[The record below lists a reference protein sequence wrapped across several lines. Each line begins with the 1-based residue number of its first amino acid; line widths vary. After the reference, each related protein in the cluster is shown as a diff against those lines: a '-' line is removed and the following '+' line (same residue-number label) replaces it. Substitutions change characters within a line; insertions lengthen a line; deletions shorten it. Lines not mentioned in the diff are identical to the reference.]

1 MPRTRSLAFS
11 ELKIGIIGVTSILLA
26 TVLII
31 AVGGQAGC
39 FWQQFHVRT
48 KFANA
53 QGMKPGA
60 VVRVSGK
67 DVGKVTSVEFSG
79 ELIEIGIALNEDVKQ
94 LVTANSKAS
103 LGSLSLL
110 GEPIVEISS
119 APGGAP
125 LADNAYIESTGAGS
139 PIAQLAD
146 KANTSL
152 EQANLVIADLRAGK
166 GTMGKLLVDQA
177 AYDNLNKL
185 LTSMNDVTAALN
197 GTKGSAGRLLNDPAL
212 HDSLKKAVDDLDA
225 VLLPLKSGNSAL
237 GKLINDQAMG
247 KTLSDTL
254 TNVNALSARMGKTDS
269 TVGALLNERVLYD
282 KINAT
287 MDRVD
292 RLVASLET
300 GGGSAGKLI
309 NDPALYNSAN
319 ETLKEFK
326 ELLAAIRKDPKKY
339 LNIRVSIF

>member
-11 ELKIGIIGVTSILLA
+11 ELKIGIIGVSSIVLA
-26 TVLII
+26 TILII

-48 KFANA
+48 KFANV

-67 DVGKVTSVEFSG
+67 DVGKVTKVEFSG
-79 ELIEIGIALNEDVKQ
+79 ELIEVGIALNDDVLP

-110 GEPIVEISS
+110 GEPIVEISA
-119 APGGAP
+119 APGGPP
-125 LADNAYIESTGAGS
+125 LANNAYIESTGAGS
-139 PIAQLAD
+139 PMAQLAE

-152 EQANLVIADLRAGK
+152 EQANQLIADIRAGK
-166 GTMGKLLVDQA
+166 GTVGKLLVDEA

-185 LTSMNDVTAALN
+185 LTSMNSVTSALN
-197 GTKGSAGRLLNDPAL
+197 GTGGTAGKMLNDPAL

-225 VLLPLKSGNSAL
+225 VLLPLKSGDSAL
-237 GKLINDQAMG
+237 GRLINDNQMG
-247 KTLSDTL
+247 KSLSDTL
-254 TNVNALSARMGKTDS
+254 ANVNAMSSKLGKNDS

-287 MDRVD
+287 MDRLD
-292 RLVASLET
+292 KLVASLQT
-300 GGGSAGKLI
+300 PGGTAGKLI
-309 NDPALYNSAN
+309 NDPALYNSADA
-319 ETLKEFK
+319 TLKEFK
-326 ELLAAIRKDPKKY
+326 ALLSDIRKDPKKY
-339 LNIRVSIF
+339 LHISVSIF

>member
-11 ELKIGIIGVTSILLA
+11 ELKIGIIGVSSIVLA

-48 KFANA
+48 KFANV

-67 DVGKVTSVEFSG
+67 DVGKVTKVAFSG
-79 ELIEIGIALNEDVKQ
+79 ELVEVDIALNEDVLP

-110 GEPIVEISS
+110 GEPIVEISA
-119 APGGAP
+119 APGGPP
-125 LADNAYIESTGAGS
+125 LANNAYIESTGAGS

-146 KANTSL
+146 KANSSL
-152 EQANLVIADLRAGK
+152 EQANLIIADIRSGK
-166 GTMGKLLVDQA
+166 GTLGKLLVDEA

-185 LTSMNDVTAALN
+185 LASMNDVTSALN
-197 GTKGSAGRLLNDPAL
+197 GTKGTAGKMLNDPAL
-212 HDSLKKAVDDLDA
+212 HDSLKKSVDDLDA

-237 GKLINDQAMG
+237 GRLINDDAMG
-247 KTLSDTL
+247 KSVSDTL
-254 TNVNALSARMGKTDS
+254 ANVNAMSSKLGKTDS

-287 MDRVD
+287 MERVD
-292 RLVASLET
+292 KLVASIQT
-300 GGGSAGKLI
+300 GNGSAGKLI
-309 NDPALYNSAN
+309 SDPALYNSAN
-319 ETLKEFK
+319 DTLKEFQA
-326 ELLAAIRKDPKKY
+326 LLAEIRKDPKKY
-339 LNIRVSIF
+339 LRISVSIF

>member
-11 ELKIGIIGVTSILLA
+11 ELKIGIIGVSSIVLA
-26 TVLII
+26 TILII

-79 ELIEIGIALNEDVKQ
+79 ELIEVGIALNEDVKP

-139 PIAQLAD
+139 PIAQLAE
-146 KANTSL
+146 KANNSL
-152 EQANLVIADLRAGK
+152 EQANLLIADIRAGK
-166 GTMGKLLVDQA
+166 GTVGKLLVDEA

-185 LTSMNDVTAALN
+185 LTSMNNVTSALN
-197 GTKGSAGRLLNDPAL
+197 GTKGTAGRMLNDPAL
-212 HDSLKKAVDDLDA
+212 HDSLKKSVDEMRA
-225 VLLPLKSGNSAL
+225 
-237 GKLINDQAMG
+237 
-247 KTLSDTL
+247 
-254 TNVNALSARMGKTDS
+254 NVT
-269 TVGALLNERVLYD
+269 
-282 KINAT
+282 
-287 MDRVD
+287 
-292 RLVASLET
+292 
-300 GGGSAGKLI
+300 
-309 NDPALYNSAN
+309 
-319 ETLKEFK
+319 
-326 ELLAAIRKDPKKY
+326 
-339 LNIRVSIF
+339 